1 MPARIYYAD
10 AHTRKHAD
18 SKIAKIARLCDAVGL
33 EKTAGKGDLT
43 AIKLHFGE
51 YGCDAYLNPSL
62 VRKVVDKVEAAGAR
76 AFLTDTNTLYSGTR
90 HNAVDHLHT
99 AYSHGFVPSVVHAP
113 VIIADGISGLNHEAV
128 RIDRKH
134 FEQVFIARE
143 IRSAQSMVVL
153 THFKGHEMAGF
164 GGAIKNLAMGC
175 SGPLGKRAQHND
187 KVAVRAEKCIACA
200 QCVKICPEK
209 AASIQKT
216 AHGPKAFIDS
226 KKCIGCFECVT
237 VCEPKA
243 AAPDAN
249 SSLVQ
254 FVERMTEYAYG
265 AVQGKE
271 GRVCYLNF
279 VLNVTPDCDCAAWSD
294 APIVPD
300 LGILAG
306 TDPVALDRA
315 CFDLVKGAV
324 SLMPMEGNGV
334 NVDKFTA
341 RWPETRCEH
350 QLAYGQAIGLG
361 RQEYELIPV

>member
-1 MPARIYYAD
+1 MPAKIYYAS
-10 AHTRKHAD
+10 ARTRKHAD

-33 EKTAGKGDLT
+33 TGMVGKGDLT
-43 AIKLHFGE
+43 AVKLHFGE
-51 YGCDAYLNPSL
+51 YGCDAYLNPAL
-62 VRKVVDKVEAAGAR
+62 VRKVVDKVEAAGGK
-76 AFLTDTNTLYSGTR
+76 AFLTDTNTLYSGSR

-113 VIIADGISGLNHEAV
+113 VIIADGVSGLNNDAV
-128 RIDRKH
+128 AVNLKH

-143 IRSAQSMVVL
+143 IRAARSMVVL

-175 SGPLGKRAQHND
+175 AGPLGKRAQHND
-187 KVAVRAEKCIACA
+187 KVKVDPAKCIACA
-200 QCVKICPEK
+200 QCVKVCPEK
-209 AASIQKT
+209 AASIPKGG
-216 AHGPKAFIDS
+216 ASPKAVIDS

-243 AAPDAN
+243 VAPDEN
-249 SSLVQ
+249 SSLDL

-279 VLNVTPDCDCAAWSD
+279 VLNVTPDCDCAPWSD
-294 APIVPD
+294 TPLVPD

-315 CFDLVKGAV
+315 CFDLVKASV
-324 SLMPMEGNGV
+324 SLTPTEGGGADT
-334 NVDKFTA
+334 DKFTA
-341 RWPETRCEH
+341 RWPKTRCEH

-361 RQEYELIPV
+361 EQDYELIPV